1 MGMDGIYIW
10 SVSGDP
16 VLGFEPN
23 SISHKL
29 NQQKIRFFTQ
39 FTKTFYLS
47 SLLNLIIVYKAPP
60 FTPGQ
65 GCWPMGVFCYSG
77 QVENVVNPPMLSS
90 SSNHISKCKALCHQ
104 YILSVYI
111 IISIYY
117 HQYPPANQYSPMR
130 KTCLCLGQAEEIF
143 GHCLRPVCCDHC
155 ECDYHQYYP

>member
-1 MGMDGIYIW
+1 MDGIYIW

-29 NQQKIRFFTQ
+29 NQQKIHFFTQ

-65 GCWPMGVFCYSG
+65 GCWP
-77 QVENVVNPPMLSS
+77 
-90 SSNHISKCKALCHQ
+90 
-104 YILSVYI
+104 I
-111 IISIYY
+111 IIIIIIIIIVGVIIIIVISIIFVIIV
-117 HQYPPANQYSPMR
+117 HTWSGVLANGGF
-130 KTCLCLGQAEEIF
+130 LL
-143 GHCLRPVCCDHC
+143 LRSSR
-155 ECDYHQYYP
+155 ECREPTYVVIIIQPYIKL